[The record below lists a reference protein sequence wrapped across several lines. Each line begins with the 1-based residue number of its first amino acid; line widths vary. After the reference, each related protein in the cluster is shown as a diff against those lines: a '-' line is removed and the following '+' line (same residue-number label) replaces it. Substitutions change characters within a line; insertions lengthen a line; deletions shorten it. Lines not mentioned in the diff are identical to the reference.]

1 MSKPGWTTAAGC
13 LLLAA
18 SALAATPPPPS
29 PAPPQPATVAAP
41 ALQEKIPPTV
51 EDARRIKA
59 ADARQALAN
68 NEAVLVDV
76 RPKEAYDAEHAKG
89 ALLIPLNDV
98 AARAGELPKDKLII
112 TYCT

>member
-29 PAPPQPATVAAP
+29 PMPAPAAP
-41 ALQEKIPPTV
+41 ALQEKVPPTV

-76 RPKEAYDAEHAKG
+76 RPKEAYDAEHAQG

-98 AARAGELPKDKLII
+98 PARAGELPKDKLII

>member
-29 PAPPQPATVAAP
+29 SVPV
-41 ALQEKIPPTV
+41 PPTV

-76 RPKEAYDAEHAKG
+76 RPKEAYDAEHAQG
-89 ALLIPLNDV
+89 ALLIPLSDV
-98 AARAGELPKDKLII
+98 PARAGELPKDKLII